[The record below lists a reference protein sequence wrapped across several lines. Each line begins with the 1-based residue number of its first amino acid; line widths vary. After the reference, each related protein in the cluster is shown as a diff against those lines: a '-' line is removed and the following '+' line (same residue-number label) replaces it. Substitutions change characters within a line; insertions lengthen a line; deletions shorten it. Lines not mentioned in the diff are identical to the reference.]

1 MATDYTIPKEEYRDL
16 LARLERLEAEND
28 ELRKELAQWER
39 LTAGIKLPE
48 YPITAFRPKDIERE
62 NAKLRGL
69 LSTALG
75 QVREMC
81 ESNKDRCA
89 ACPLHHGH
97 DECRMVMVRNE
108 AREIGVEVTA

>member
-1 MATDYTIPKEEYRDL
+1 MATDFTIPKEEYRGL

-48 YPITAFRPKDIERE
+48 HPITVFQPKDIEHE

-97 DECRMVMVRNE
+97 DECRMVMAWGD
-108 AREIGVEVTA
+108 ARELGVEVDA